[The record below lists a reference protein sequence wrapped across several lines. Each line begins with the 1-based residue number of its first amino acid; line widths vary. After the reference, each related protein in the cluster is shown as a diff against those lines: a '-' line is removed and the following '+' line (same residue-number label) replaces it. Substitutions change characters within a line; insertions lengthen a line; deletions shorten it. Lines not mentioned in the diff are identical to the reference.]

1 MAPLDRPNSP
11 GLAGA
16 RAAVFDAYGT
26 LFDVASAAERAR
38 EALGPRWQPLAELW
52 RAKQLQYTWLRS
64 LMGRHADFWRVTG
77 DALDFAMESLGIADA
92 ELRARLM
99 SLYERLGAYPE
110 ARPALEQLRAA
121 GLKLAILSNGA
132 PRMLAAAAE
141 SAGLAPLLDAVISVE
156 DVGVFKPSPAVY
168 RLAPDRLGLWPSEI
182 AFVSSNG
189 WDACGAKAAGLRVA
203 WCNRAGQPRE
213 RIPEAP
219 DAEIR
224 SLAELPALVGAP
236 APS

>member
-1 MAPLDRPNSP
+1 MRPLDRPDSP
-11 GLAGA
+11 GLRGA

-26 LFDVASAAERAR
+26 LFDVASAAERAKDV
-38 EALGPRWQPLAELW
+38 LGPRWQPFAELW
-52 RAKQLQYTWLRS
+52 RSKQLQYTWLRS

-77 DALDFAMESLGIADA
+77 DALDFTMESFRVADR
-92 ELRARLM
+92 ELRERLM
-99 SLYERLGAYPE
+99 SLYERLGAYPD
-110 ARPALEQLRAA
+110 ARPALEKLRAR
-121 GLKLAILSNGA
+121 GTKLAILSNGA

-141 SAGLAPLLDAVISVE
+141 SAGLAPLIDAVISVE
-156 DVGVFKPSPAVY
+156 DVAVYKPSPAVY

-189 WDACGAKAAGLRVA
+189 WDACGAKVSGMRVA

-224 SLAELPALVGAP
+224 SLSELPELIHG
-236 APS
+236 

>member
-1 MAPLDRPNSP
+1 MTPLDRSDAP
-11 GLAGA
+11 GLKGA

-26 LFDVASAAERAR
+26 LFDVASAAERSK
-38 EALGPRWQPLAELW
+38 EELGPRWLPLAELW

-77 DALDFAMESLGIADA
+77 DALDFAMESLGIEDRD
-92 ELRARLM
+92 LRVRLM

-110 ARPALEQLRAA
+110 ARPTLERLRKK

-141 SAGLAPLLDAVISVE
+141 SAGLAPLLDAVISIE
-156 DVGVFKPSPAVY
+156 EVGIYKPSSAVY
-168 RLAPDRLGLWPSEI
+168 RLAPDRLGLWPAEI
-182 AFVSSNG
+182 AFVSANG

-213 RIPEAP
+213 RIPEPP
-219 DAEIR
+219 DVEIR
-224 SLAELPALVGAP
+224 SLAELPDLVAG
-236 APS
+236 

>member
-1 MAPLDRPNSP
+1 MAPLDRPEA
-11 GLAGA
+11 AGIRDA

-26 LFDVASAAERAR
+26 LFDVASAAERAK
-38 EALGPRWQPLAELW
+38 ASLGAKWQPLAELW

-64 LMGRHADFWRVTG
+64 LMGKHADFWRVTG
-77 DALDFAMESLGIADA
+77 DALDFAMESLGVDDRD
-92 ELRARLM
+92 LRGRLM
-99 SLYERLGAYPE
+99 ALYERLGAYPD
-110 ARPALEQLRAA
+110 ARPALERLRAM

-156 DVGVFKPSPAVY
+156 DVAMYKPSPAVY

-189 WDACGAKAAGLRVA
+189 WDACGAKASGLRVA

-213 RIPEAP
+213 RLPDAP
-219 DAEIR
+219 DAEIG
-224 SLAELPALVGAP
+224 SLAELPGLIRP
-236 APS
+236 EP